1 MAAAFQT
8 FDLERIMSD
17 WEQLVEYNLS
27 ESGAHPVKLRE
38 LIDHDPGTLDRMLE
52 TELGYGYANGSP
64 ELREAIAQYY
74 PGATAENVLVTIG
87 CIEANFITFQTLLDD
102 GGEVAV
108 QVPCY
113 LQSWGLAHNL
123 GAVRRTFNLD
133 PDRGWALD
141 TDSLETAVTD
151 ETKLIS
157 VCNPN
162 NPTGQILT
170 ESEMDA
176 IVRVAERSGAYLL
189 ADEIYAGSEREREE
203 VSSSFYGRYDRAIAA
218 GSMSKSFGMP
228 GLRIGWLVGPEDL
241 ISRCWMRHEYLT
253 LSTAKLSNHFLA
265 PLALRPDVR
274 QAIFERTRGY
284 IRRGWDHYKT
294 WIDDNADI
302 LSLVPPQATAVSFVR
317 YNLKTDSATLAHRL
331 IQEKSVLI
339 GPGDYF
345 GVPNHLR
352 ISYGLP
358 RDFLL
363 EGLRRIGDLLR
374 QAAEEEAS
382 GLETGRA
389 GAAG

>member
-1 MAAAFQT
+1 MASTFQT

-17 WEQLVEYNLS
+17 WEQVVEYNLS
-27 ESGAHPVKLRE
+27 ESGAHPVKVRE
-38 LIDHDPGTLDRMLE
+38 LIAHDPDILDRMLD

-64 ELREAIAQYY
+64 ELREAIARYY
-74 PGATAENVLVTIG
+74 PGATTDNVLVTIG
-87 CIEANFITFQTLLDD
+87 CIEANYITFQTLLEG

-108 QVPCY
+108 QIPCY
-113 LQSWGLAHNL
+113 LQSWGLAHNM
-123 GAVRRTFNLD
+123 GAVRRTFTLD

-141 TDSLETAVTD
+141 TDSLESAVSD
-151 ETKLIS
+151 DTKLIS
-157 VCNPN
+157 ICNPN

-176 IVRVAERSGAYLL
+176 VVRAAERSGAYLL

-203 VSSSFYGRYDRAIAA
+203 VSPTFYGRYDRVVAA

-241 ISRCWMRHEYLT
+241 LRELWKRHEYLT

-284 IRRGWDHYKT
+284 IRRGWENYHG
-294 WIDDNADI
+294 WISDNADI

-317 YNLKTDSATLAHRL
+317 YKLKADSATLAHRL

-345 GVPNHLR
+345 GIPNHLR

-358 RDFLL
+358 PDYLN
-363 EGLRRIGDLLR
+363 EGLRRIASLLR
-374 QAAEEEAS
+374 QVAEEED
-382 GLETGRA
+382 A
-389 GAAG
+389 GTVNERDAAAG

>member
-1 MAAAFQT
+1 MASAFQT
-8 FDLERIMSD
+8 FELERIMSD
-17 WEQLVEYNLS
+17 WEQIVEYNLS
-27 ESGAHPVKLRE
+27 ESGAHPVKLKD
-38 LIDHDPGTLDRMLE
+38 LIAHDPGVLDRMLE
-52 TELGYGYANGSP
+52 TDLGYGYANGSP

-87 CIEANFITFQTLLDD
+87 CIEANYITFQTLLEG

-113 LQSWGLAHNL
+113 LQGWGLAHNL

-141 TDSLETAVTD
+141 TDSLDKAVTD

-157 VCNPN
+157 ICNPN

-170 ESEMDA
+170 ESEMDEV
-176 IVRVAERSGAYLL
+176 VRVAERSGAYLL
-189 ADEIYAGSEREREE
+189 ADEIYAGSERERDE
-203 VSSSFYGRYDRAIAA
+203 VPPTFYGRYDRVISA
-218 GSMSKSFGMP
+218 GSMSKAFAMP
-228 GLRIGWLVGPEDL
+228 GLRIGWLVGPEDMIKQL
-241 ISRCWMRHEYLT
+241 WMRHEYLT
-253 LSTAKLSNHFLA
+253 LSSAKLSNHFLA

-274 QAIFERTRGY
+274 KAIFDRTRGY
-284 IRRGWDHYKT
+284 IRRGWENYQT
-294 WIDDNADI
+294 WINDNADI

-317 YNLKTDSATLAHRL
+317 YNLKTDSITLANRM

-345 GVPNHLR
+345 GAPGHLR

-358 RDFLL
+358 QDYLN
-363 EGLRRIGDLLR
+363 EGLRRIASLLR
-374 QAAEEEAS
+374 QVAEEEATES
-382 GLETGRA
+382 ENERDA
-389 GAAG
+389 AAG

>member
-17 WEQLVEYNLS
+17 WEQIVDYNLS
-27 ESGAHPVKLRE
+27 ESGAHPVKVKD
-38 LIDHDPGTLDRMLE
+38 LIDYDPGILDRMLD

-74 PGATAENVLVTIG
+74 PGATVDNVLVTIG
-87 CIEANFITFQTLLDD
+87 CIEANYITFQTLLE
-102 GGEVAV
+102 GGKEVAV

-113 LQSWGLAHNL
+113 LQGWGLAHNL
-123 GAVRRTFNLD
+123 GAVRRTFVLD

-141 TDSLETAVTD
+141 TDSLEAAVTD
-151 ETKLIS
+151 KTELIS
-157 VCNPN
+157 LCNPN

-170 ESEMDA
+170 ESEMET
-176 IVRVAERSGAYLL
+176 VVGVAERSGAYLL

-203 VSSSFYGRYDRAIAA
+203 VTPTFYGRYDRVISA
-218 GSMSKSFGMP
+218 GSMSKSFAMP
-228 GLRIGWLVGPEDL
+228 GLRIGWLAGPKDL
-241 ISRCWMRHEYLT
+241 IKKLWWRHEYLT

-274 QAIFERTRGY
+274 KDIFDRTRGY
-284 IRRGWDHYKT
+284 IRRGWEHFKP
-294 WIDDNADI
+294 WIQDNEDI
-302 LSLVPPQATAVSFVR
+302 LSLAPPQATAVSFVR
-317 YNLKTDSATLAHRL
+317 YNLNTDSVTLANRL
-331 IQEKSVLI
+331 IQEASVLI

-358 RDFLL
+358 QEFLM
-363 EGLRRIGDLLR
+363 EGLLRIAGLLR
-374 QAAEEEAS
+374 KIAEEEAAGTES
-382 GLETGRA
+382 ERA
-389 GAAG
+389 AAAG

>member
-1 MAAAFQT
+1 MAATFQT

-17 WEQLVEYNLS
+17 WEQVVEYNLS
-27 ESGAHPVKLRE
+27 ESGAHPVKVRE
-38 LIDHDPGTLDRMLE
+38 LIAHDPDILDRMLD

-64 ELREAIAQYY
+64 ELREAIARYY
-74 PGATAENVLVTIG
+74 PGATADNVLVTIG
-87 CIEANFITFQTLLDD
+87 CIEANYITFQTLLED

-113 LQSWGLAHNL
+113 LQSWGLAHNM
-123 GAVRRTFNLD
+123 GAVRRTFTLD

-141 TDSLETAVTD
+141 TDSLESAVSD

-157 VCNPN
+157 ICNPN

-176 IVRVAERSGAYLL
+176 VVRAAERSGAYLL

-203 VSSSFYGRYDRAIAA
+203 VSTTFYGRYDRVIAA

-241 ISRCWMRHEYLT
+241 LMELWKRHEYMT

-284 IRRGWDHYKT
+284 IRRGWENYHG
-294 WIDDNADI
+294 WISDNADI

-317 YNLKTDSATLAHRL
+317 YNLKADSATLAHRL

-345 GVPNHLR
+345 GIPNHLR

-358 RDFLL
+358 SDYLN
-363 EGLRRIGDLLR
+363 EGLRRIASLLR
-374 QAAEEEAS
+374 QVAEEED
-382 GLETGRA
+382 A
-389 GAAG
+389 GTVNERDAAAG

>member
-1 MAAAFQT
+1 MAAAFQP
-8 FDLERIMSD
+8 FELERIMSD
-17 WEQLVEYNLS
+17 WEQVVEYNLS
-27 ESGAHPVKLRE
+27 ESGAHPVKVRE
-38 LIDHDPGTLDRMLE
+38 LIEHDPGILDRMLD

-87 CIEANFITFQTLLDD
+87 CIEANFITFQTLLEG

-123 GAVRRTFNLD
+123 GAVRRTFRLD
-133 PDRGWALD
+133 PDRNWALD
-141 TDSLETAVTD
+141 TDSLEAAVSD

-157 VCNPN
+157 ICNPN
-162 NPTGQILT
+162 NPSGQILT
-170 ESEMDA
+170 EAEMDA
-176 IVRVAERSGAYLL
+176 VVRVAEGSGAYLL

-203 VSSSFYGRYDRAIAA
+203 VSPTFYGRYDRVISA
-218 GSMSKSFGMP
+218 GSMSKSFAMP

-241 ISRCWMRHEYLT
+241 IRKLWMRHEYLT

-274 QAIFERTRGY
+274 KAIFERTRGY
-284 IRRGWDHYKT
+284 IRRGWDNYQS

-302 LSLVPPQATAVSFVR
+302 LSLVPPQATAISFVR
-317 YNLKTDSATLAHRL
+317 YNLKTDSTTFVNRL

-358 RDFLL
+358 PDYLN
-363 EGLRRIGDLLR
+363 EGLSRIASLLR
-374 QAAEEEAS
+374 QVAEEEAAGS
-382 GLETGRA
+382 ENER
-389 GAAG
+389 GAAAG